1 MDSTISSLPLKV
13 ETIDKRIQFG
23 FVVSIKDKL
32 YTLFWNK
39 CEQMF
44 QINIAKFESKEV

>member
-1 MDSTISSLPLKV
+1 M

-23 FVVSIKDKL
+23 FVVSIKDTLNPL
-32 YTLFWNK
+32 YSNK

-44 QINIAKFESKEV
+44 QIYTARVESKEV